1 MRCAHAHSY
10 DLYCAQGLLQGS
22 SLKRRGKSVKEELN
36 VRPNATHLEKTVSV
50 VFETLGLRFMRGR
63 YHLLL
68 PGAGDTPASRAFHR
82 TIIFRS
88 KWCGYN
94 FRSHF
99 LTEEVYIFCVSDEEL
114 ICWWYRQVLTLH
126 MVQVAFMREW
136 IGHAISDTVIFLV
149 HLH

>member
-1 MRCAHAHSY
+1 M
-10 DLYCAQGLLQGS
+10 
-22 SLKRRGKSVKEELN
+22 V
-36 VRPNATHLEKTVSV
+36 NALEKTVSV

-68 PGAGDTPASRAFHR
+68 PGSGDTPASRSFYR
-82 TIIFRS
+82 TTIFRS

-94 FRSHF
+94 FQSHF

-126 MVQVAFMREW
+126 TAQVDFMREW